1 VSGLAGT
8 VVLRNNGADDLVLTA
23 NSPFA
28 FATPVSSGSAYAVTV
43 QTQPGTPSQACVV
56 TTGSGTIAQA
66 NITSVVVTCTTN
78 AYTIGGVVA
87 GLTGSG
93 LVLRD
98 NGGDGLAVSAPGN
111 FTFATPVASGLGYA
125 VTVFAQP
132 TSPAQTCTVAAG
144 SGTVGASNV
153 TNVAVTCTANVGSG
167 SDGPLA
173 VSGSVVINTVSAAAT
188 GTSGQTI
195 LTLAAAAGFG
205 IGQSIL
211 LHQTQG
217 TNAGDWERAVVAGI
231 AGSVLTLTQPL
242 QHSYTSTGANN
253 HAQAIVA
260 PQYTDVTVPVGQSL
274 AAPTWNGTT
283 GGILVF
289 NASGTVT
296 VAGTVSMKGRG
307 YRGGVGNSNDPGTV
321 AYKTQGESYT
331 GPGVSGLTTNVANAG
346 GGNGGAKQGGCEGGG
361 GGGGAYTAAGT
372 NGGAHA
378 SCSPII
384 RGGVGG
390 SLYGDA
396 ALAKIFF
403 GSGGGSGGYT
413 TSSALGRG
421 GDGGGIV
428 MMFANQITIT
438 SSIDASGTDGT
449 IEFGDYGGGGGAAGG
464 SIYLSDVQP
473 VVGFAKVN
481 VAGGVGGLA
490 NGRSEIGGAGSIGR
504 AVAMP

>member
-1 VSGLAGT
+1 M
-8 VVLRNNGADDLVLTA
+8 
-23 NSPFA
+23 
-28 FATPVSSGSAYAVTV
+28 
-43 QTQPGTPSQACVV
+43 
-56 TTGSGTIAQA
+56 
-66 NITSVVVTCTTN
+66 
-78 AYTIGGVVA
+78 VA
-87 GLTGSG
+87 G
-93 LVLRD
+93 
-98 NGGDGLAVSAPGN
+98 
-111 FTFATPVASGLGYA
+111 
-125 VTVFAQP
+125 
-132 TSPAQTCTVAAG
+132 
-144 SGTVGASNV
+144 
-153 TNVAVTCTANVGSG
+153 
-167 SDGPLA
+167 
-173 VSGSVVINTVSAAAT
+173 
-188 GTSGQTI
+188 
-195 LTLAAAAGFG
+195 
-205 IGQSIL
+205 
-211 LHQTQG
+211 
-217 TNAGDWERAVVAGI
+217 VAG
-231 AGSVLTLTQPL
+231 GVLTLTQPL

-296 VAGTVSMKGRG
+296 VGGTVSMKGRG
-307 YRGGVGNSNDPGTV
+307 YRGGVGNSNDPGSV

-331 GPGVSGLTTNVANAG
+331 GLGVSGLTTNVANAG

-361 GGGGAYTAAGT
+361 GGGAYAAVGT

-403 GSGGGSGGYT
+403 GSGGYT

-449 IEFGDYGGGGGAAGG
+449 IEFGDYGGGGGGAGG
-464 SIYLSDVQP
+464 SIYLNDVQP

-490 NGRSEIGGAGSIGR
+490 KGRSEIGGAGSIGR
-504 AVAMP
+504 AAAMP